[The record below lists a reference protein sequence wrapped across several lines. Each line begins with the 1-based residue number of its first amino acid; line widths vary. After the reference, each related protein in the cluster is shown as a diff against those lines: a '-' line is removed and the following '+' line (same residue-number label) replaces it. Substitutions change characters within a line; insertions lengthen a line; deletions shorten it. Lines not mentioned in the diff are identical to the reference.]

1 MKLISQTLRKFI
13 KILVGKLQLL
23 AKLAGC
29 KKGPPPPRLDEPLH
43 QSP

>member
-1 MKLISQTLRKFI
+1 MQLISQNSKKFI

-23 AKLAGC
+23 TQLDVC
-29 KKGPPPPRLDEPLH
+29 KKGPTLRPDEPLH